1 MKKQTL
7 LVALSTAL
15 ILLSPFTHFLSQKT
29 GTILSAGL
37 SFFILLFLLLLL
49 ALNKNKEQISSVNET
64 VDVSEEPKVGKEE
77 ACPELHD
84 MAAENV
90 SVIEEA
96 LKEASIDPS
105 MLAVYRAAFPEL
117 FASIILYLNKT
128 SEPISDS
135 LVSIKTLIASFQT
148 GIAESRSA
156 YEKQGQIKAIRDGV
170 EILKTHISE
179 LSDLSSRSLTEVA
192 KQIKTLDEQMK
203 LILGMVFN
211 ISDVA
216 ARIHVLSINASIET
230 ARAGV
235 HGRAFKVIADEIQK
249 LSRETQSFVNSIEEY
264 VSGTQKAFTSL
275 HAAMEKNRNEI
286 YQHAKDD
293 MLENERITETL
304 DGQLKT
310 IKELYAAVMGFVD
323 SLQIDMTAFAP
334 LGMLHAIITQEIENL
349 EKVSSDVM
357 DFCMEACP
365 KGRDFMAK
373 AEDAGALTGIEH
385 IRSRLTTS
393 RELDALE
400 KALKQNS
407 LSVLS
412 DMKRDNVGIEFF

>member
-7 LVALSTAL
+7 LVALCTAL
-15 ILLSPFTHFLSQKT
+15 VILSPFTHLLSQKA
-29 GTILSAGL
+29 GIMLSSGLSA
-37 SFFILLFLLLLL
+37 FVIIFLLMLL
-49 ALNKNKEQISSVNET
+49 ALNKNKEQIYSVNET
-64 VDVSEEPKVGKEE
+64 VDVSEEHKAGEE
-77 ACPELHD
+77 ELGSELHD
-84 MAAENV
+84 LAAETV
-90 SVIEEA
+90 TVIEEA
-96 LKEASIDPS
+96 LNKAPIDPS

-117 FASIILYLNKT
+117 FASIILYLNNT
-128 SEPISDS
+128 SEPISES
-135 LVSIKTLIASFQT
+135 LVRIKTLIAGFQT
-148 GIAESRSA
+148 SIADSRSA
-156 YEKQGQIKAIRDGV
+156 YEKQGQIKAIKDGV
-170 EILKTHISE
+170 EVLKTHISE

-264 VSGTQKAFTSL
+264 VSGTQKAFTAL

-286 YQHAKDD
+286 YQHAQED

-357 DFCMEACP
+357 AFCTDACP
-365 KGRDFMAK
+365 KGKDFVAR
-373 AEDAGALTGIEH
+373 AEDAGTIKGIAH

-407 LSVLS
+407 LSVLA
-412 DMKRDNVGIEFF
+412 DMKRDDVGIEFF